1 MSNGGAAA
9 GASAAAAAHHAKV
22 MAIKAM
28 GPIVKVDSQ
37 EFIKIINGA
46 DSSLVVF
53 AKGGFFN
60 SKFRYLTSYRGL
72 YFFTQ
77 SSEKLNLP
85 GKAEVVAAEKIWV
98 P

>member
-9 GASAAAAAHHAKV
+9 GAAAAAAAHHAKV
-22 MAIKAM
+22 QAIKAM
-28 GPIVKVDSQ
+28 GPIIKVEPEEFMKLINDS
-37 EFIKIINGA
+37 ENP
-46 DSSLVVF
+46 LVVF

-60 SKFRYLTSYRGL
+60 SKFCYLTSYHGL
-72 YFFTQ
+72 YFFTS

-85 GKAEVVAAEKIWV
+85 GKAEVIAANKIWV